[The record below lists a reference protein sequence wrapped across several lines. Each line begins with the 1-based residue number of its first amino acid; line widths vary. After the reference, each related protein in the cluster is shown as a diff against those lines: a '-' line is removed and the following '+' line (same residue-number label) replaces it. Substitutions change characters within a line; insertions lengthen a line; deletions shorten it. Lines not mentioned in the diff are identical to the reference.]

1 MAAVMTMESSRRLPG
16 LLESARDMD
25 MAIKQEI
32 EDHETIHSGH
42 FMLSRVHDPS
52 PEDDDEDS
60 SSQSAE
66 KTVAYDFTNSKKE
79 PSSSYEFRPSQAID
93 SSLSKLFECLTL
105 AYR

>member
-16 LLESARDMD
+16 LLESARGMD

-32 EDHETIHSGH
+32 ENHETIHSGH
-42 FMLSRVHDPS
+42 FMISRVHDPS